1 MTTSHPPR
9 KPKLLFITA
18 NRVGDAVLAT
28 GILAAMLE
36 RMPEA
41 EVMIAC
47 GPYAAGLFRGVP
59 RLRRLYILNKQ
70 KYNRHW
76 LGLWRACIGT
86 RWDMIVDIRNSA
98 ISRLLLSNK
107 RYRYHRS
114 QGRHKVVE
122 NAAIIGQQATPPAPR
137 LWLTEAAQD
146 AARTMIPAGKP
157 ILALGPA
164 ANWPCKQWPAERFAA
179 LAQKLTAADGPLPNA
194 MILVPADTREREQLQ
209 PLFDAFPPE
218 RLIPMIGEELT
229 KVAACL
235 GLADLF
241 IGNDSGLMHLA
252 AAMGVP
258 TLGLF
263 GPGYEDIYGPWG
275 QHTAVV
281 RTPESREELLARLP
295 HPGAHSPNLMM
306 GLEVDTVVQAAINLL
321 SRLSVKAPS

>member
-1 MTTSHPPR
+1 MTTAPH

-36 RMPEA
+36 RMPGA

-59 RLRRLYILNKQ
+59 GLRRLYILKKQ

-86 RWDMIVDIRNSA
+86 RWDVIVDMRNSA
-98 ISRLLLSNK
+98 ISRLLFSGK
-107 RYRYHRS
+107 RYCYHRS

-122 NAAIIGQQATPPAPR
+122 NAAIIGLQDTPPAPR
-137 LWLTEAAQD
+137 LWLPEAATH
-146 AARTMIPAGKP
+146 AAQALLPQGKP

-164 ANWPCKQWPAERFAA
+164 ANWPCKQWPIERFVE
-179 LAQKLTAADGPLPNA
+179 LAQKLTAPDGPLPQA
-194 MILVPADTREREQLQ
+194 SLLLATDAHERDQVQ
-209 PLFDAFPPE
+209 PLFDAFPNE
-218 RLIPMIGEELT
+218 RLIPMIGDELT

-235 GLADLF
+235 GQAALF

-252 AAMGVP
+252 AAMGTP

-263 GPGYEDIYGPWG
+263 GPGYEDIYGPFG
-275 QHTAVV
+275 PHTAVI

-295 HPGAHSPNLMM
+295 HPGAHHPNLMM
-306 GLEVDTVVQAAINLL
+306 GLTVHTVFQAAVSLL
-321 SRLSVKAPS
+321 RSNRRG